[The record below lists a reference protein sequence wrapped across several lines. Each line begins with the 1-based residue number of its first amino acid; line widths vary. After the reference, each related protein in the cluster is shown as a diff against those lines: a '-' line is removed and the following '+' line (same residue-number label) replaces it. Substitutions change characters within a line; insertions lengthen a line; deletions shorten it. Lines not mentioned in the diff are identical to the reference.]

1 MRFSRWFPL
10 EKLSSREALI
20 QVLDIRDEAA
30 MPEADSLCVV
40 QVKGQIL
47 EDYPKGKSAM
57 LWYGWG
63 PLDMLSVEAMRC
75 RTTGLWV
82 RVLAHPDAEAHCARI
97 LRRFE
102 TRFGSV
108 PKLQQSNLF

>member
-20 QVLDIRDEAA
+20 QGWDIRDEAA
-30 MPEADSLCVV
+30 MPGADSLCVV

-63 PLDMLSVEAMRC
+63 PLDTLLAQAMRC
-75 RTTGLWV
+75 RPTGYWL

-108 PKLQQSNLF
+108 PKLQQSKWF